1 MNLCTKHSSLFS
13 LFPSEDLRHYAS
25 SYTVT
30 DATWTK
36 QKSWQFNRKH
46 WHPCICC
53 QPVAQLQES
62 HYFKPIEQNWKWKS
76 NECHK
81 RKKMTHEHQMIRH
94 LTVPQFQLAGTIK
107 GIKDTGWQQ
116 VYPFDRWNR
125 TGRYS
130 HATAMTQCTWKQTLN
145 KH

>member
-25 SYTVT
+25 SYTIT

-81 RKKMTHEHQMIRH
+81 RKKNDSWAPNDSSSHRATVSASWHHQRHQRYRMT
-94 LTVPQFQLAGTIK
+94 T
-107 GIKDTGWQQ
+107 GI
-116 VYPFDRWNR
+116 PFWSVEQNR
-125 TGRYS
+125 TILACDRNDTMYMKTN
-130 HATAMTQCTWKQTLN
+130 AE
-145 KH
+145 